1 MISIDL
7 LFEKVAK
14 IQDPQNI
21 ELIFGDNSDTEIQ
34 SNTLSFSIVAPL
46 PVVDLLMIYDSRV
59 NRGLAVNYD
68 FVHEDA
74 NLLNINSVI
83 DWGGNVDLRVNAD
96 FICANSQS
104 IDRNYDIKWLLNL
117 SVFSVIEMVYESTI
131 AVDHSIDES
140 WINLSGLMHSKD
152 VVYQNTLQLDKQI
165 NNIWLYPP
173 AFESD
178 VGIKWDNA
186 SITYHSVDNVYYYAA
201 AIPNHTKDIAWQD
214 TVQIARNTTAP
225 EQIKYMGF
233 LDLLFTHQHRPQN
246 SGSLDLIF
254 NDDYI
259 DYPHLFDTG
268 DSVMINNTVS
278 VTRSDGIEIHVQSAN
293 IACDTDSWCYTAD
306 LSVKFE
312 HESLVADHPVIM
324 IKMNHLSWLVEVESI
339 DYQSGFNQNTLSVKC
354 RSLTA
359 VFDSGSL
366 SADFPDG
373 ISANQLAMQQ
383 IQEIG
388 LDTGFDLEWGIEDW
402 IIPGN
407 IYSYTDSSR
416 LDIIKAP
423 INAVNALLLSHPT
436 EPLFLVKS
444 RYKQMPWSLENMHV
458 DFGVSD
464 KDILTISK
472 QYIEKPMYDAV
483 FVSGDVAGLT
493 AHCRR
498 DGAAGNKVA
507 PIVIE
512 RLITEQQAAL
522 ERGRSVLAS
531 VGKQQNIQV
540 SMPLY
545 AETPILY
552 QSDIVK
558 INDFIGYLRSYSV
571 RAESDAKGSV
581 TIRQSLGIECNLE
594 DWGAL

>member
-7 LFEKVAK
+7 LFEKAAK
-14 IQDPQNI
+14 VQDPRNI
-21 ELIFGDNSDTEIQ
+21 ELIFGDASDIEIQ
-34 SNTLSFSIVAPL
+34 SNTLCFSIAAPL
-46 PVVDLLMIYDSRV
+46 PMVDLLMIYDSRV
-59 NRGLAVNYD
+59 QRGLAVNYD
-68 FVHEDA
+68 FSHEDA

-83 DWGGNVDLRVNAD
+83 GWGGNVNLIINASL
-96 FICANSQS
+96 IYSNSQL
-104 IDRNYDIKWLLNL
+104 IDRNYDVAWLLNS
-117 SVFSVIEMVYESTI
+117 SVFSILEMVYESTI
-131 AVDHSIDES
+131 AVDQHIDAS
-140 WINLSGLMHSKD
+140 WINLAGVKHSKD
-152 VVYQNTLQLDKQI
+152 IGYQDTFKLDKQI
-165 NNIWLYPP
+165 NNIWSYPP

-178 VGIKWDNA
+178 IGVKWDEA
-186 SITYHSVDNVYYYAA
+186 SITHHSVDNTYCYASA
-201 AIPNHTKDIAWQD
+201 MPNHTKDIVWQD
-214 TVQIARNTTAP
+214 TVQLARNTVTD
-225 EQIKYMGF
+225 QVKYMGF
-233 LDLLFTHQHRPQN
+233 LDLLFTRQHRPQN

-268 DSVMINNTVS
+268 SSIMINNIVS
-278 VTRSDGIEIHVQSAN
+278 VTRLDGREIHVQSAN
-293 IACDTDSWCYTAD
+293 VACDPDAWCYTAD

-312 HESLVADHPVIM
+312 HESLVADHPTIT
-324 IKMNHLSWLVEVESI
+324 IKMNHLSWVVKIESI

-359 VFDSGSL
+359 AFDSGSL
-366 SADFPDG
+366 SADFPAG

-388 LDTGFDLEWGIEDW
+388 LDTGFDLEWGIDDW

-407 IYSYTDSSR
+407 IYSYADSTR

-436 EPLFLVKS
+436 EPLFLVKP

-458 DFGVSD
+458 DFGISD
-464 KDILTISK
+464 KDILTISR

-483 FVSGDVAGLT
+483 FVSGDVAGIT

-498 DGAAGNKVA
+498 YGAAGNKVA

-531 VGKQQNIQV
+531 VGKQQNIV
-540 SMPLY
+540 ISMPLY
-545 AETPILY
+545 YETPILY
-552 QSDIVK
+552 QSDIIK
-558 INDFIGYLRSYSV
+558 ANDDIGYLRSYSV
-571 RAESDAKGSV
+571 RAESDAKGSM
-581 TIRQSLGIECNLE
+581 TIRQSLGIERNLE
-594 DWGAL
+594 NWGAL